1 MSIRAQAGS
10 DIQLSVFLAGLIVGI
25 AILAFPA
32 LAAPKAELWERWAKH
47 DAASTVTVDHS
58 EWDRLL
64 KRYVIDNNDGIARV
78 SYSAFSD
85 ADEKSLVMYIEAL
98 EKVSVSAL
106 NRDEQF
112 AYWVNLY
119 NAVTVALIV
128 QSFPVE
134 TIRDIDISPG
144 FFSDGPWGKKLVTVE
159 GEEIALDDIEHRIL
173 RPIWKDPRIHYAVN
187 CASLGCPNLFAEA
200 MTASNKETYLDTAA
214 RTYVNHPRGAAVENG
229 KLRVSSIYSW
239 FEDDFGGSEAG
250 VIEHLK
256 KYADDDLRAA
266 LQSISSIGSDRY
278 DWALNSVIV
287 VPKTAKNKIVSPGS

>member
-1 MSIRAQAGS
+1 MSIRVNAGYNS
-10 DIQLSVFLAGLIVGI
+10 QVIAFAVSLIVAI
-25 AILAFPA
+25 AILASPA
-32 LAAPKAELWERWAKH
+32 LAAPKAELWERWEKH
-47 DAASTVTVDHS
+47 DAASTETVDHAA
-58 EWDRLL
+58 WDRLL
-64 KRYVIDNNDGIARV
+64 KRYVIDHNDGIARV

-85 ADEKSLVMYIEAL
+85 ADEKSLITYIEAL
-98 EKVSVSAL
+98 ESVAVSGL

-119 NAVTVALIV
+119 NAVTMALIV
-128 QSFPVE
+128 QSYPVE

-159 GEEIALDDIEHRIL
+159 GEEISLDDIEHRIL

-187 CASLGCPNLFAEA
+187 CASLGCPNLLAEA

-214 RTYVNHPRGAAVENG
+214 RTFVNHPRGADVENG

-239 FEDDFGGSEAG
+239 FEEDFGGSEAG

-256 KYADDDLRAA
+256 KYANDDLRAA
-266 LQSISSIGSDRY
+266 LQSINSISSDRY
-278 DWALNSVIV
+278 DWALNSVLV
-287 VPKTAKNKIVSPGS
+287 VPKTAKNKIISPGS